1 MKKAINNKR
10 FKVAIIAFA
19 LMTII
24 AGFSMVIDINESSIV
39 LASIV
44 GIQMVASAFIGGDS
58 YRKSESSEYS
68 ESTTIE

>member
-1 MKKAINNKR
+1 MKKATKNKR
-10 FKVAIIAFA
+10 FKITIVAFI

-24 AGFSMVIDINESSIV
+24 ACLSMVIKVEESSV
-39 LASIV
+39 VMGVVV